1 MRRLALLATMAIPL
15 ACSDQGPSPTEPVS
29 KFSGARPAASP
40 AKWTAKVTGGGM
52 SYNINSCNV
61 LFQNVSATGFNG
73 AARGQVQI
81 TAYLGSGTFPNCVAD
96 EIWFKYHAVATDL
109 VLGTAPDDSKVAN
122 VCYDLTKI
130 QHPAPMPL
138 NMRFGIAIKEGGK
151 GSGDMT
157 RRALNVTC
165 LPGEFWGDDPS
176 EGFGAVM
183 MDGNYNIRER

>member
-1 MRRLALLATMAIPL
+1 MVAIPL
-15 ACSDQGPSPTEPVS
+15 ACSDQGSSPTEPLS
-29 KFSGARPAASP
+29 TLPAVQPTASF
-40 AKWTAKVTGGGM
+40 AQWTAKVTGGGM
-52 SYNINSCNV
+52 SFNINSCNV

-81 TAYLGSGTFPNCVAD
+81 TTYLGSGTYPNCVAD
-96 EIWFKYHAVATDL
+96 EIWFQYHAAATDL
-109 VLGTAPDDSKVAN
+109 VLGNAPDGSKVAN
-122 VCYDLTKI
+122 VCYDVTKI

-165 LPGEFWGDDPS
+165 LPGEFWGDDPG